1 MNLYLKRLPRS
12 IGSAKPLLYS
22 GLSEQVNTRQETP
35 NEEGIRPSG
44 ARQGVRRASV
54 GSADSKEAEHWQ
66 FLGGSRDG
74 VRVLASGSGQA
85 PEADRFRLP
94 A

>member
-1 MNLYLKRLPRS
+1 M
-12 IGSAKPLLYS
+12 
-22 GLSEQVNTRQETP
+22 
-35 NEEGIRPSG
+35 
-44 ARQGVRRASV
+44 RRASV

-85 PEADRFRLP
+85 PEAGAERDSGCR
-94 A
+94 AEQGHISQGNVSD

>member
-35 NEEGIRPSG
+35 NERVLGRAERGRVCVGRLSG
-44 ARQGVRRASV
+44 RHLPAGRQGQQ
-54 GSADSKEAEHWQ
+54 GSEA
-66 FLGGSRDG
+66 
-74 VRVLASGSGQA
+74 LAILRG
-85 PEADRFRLP
+85 
-94 A
+94 

>member
-1 MNLYLKRLPRS
+1 MC
-12 IGSAKPLLYS
+12 
-22 GLSEQVNTRQETP
+22 
-35 NEEGIRPSG
+35 
-44 ARQGVRRASV
+44 RASV

-85 PEADRFRLP
+85 PEAEGFRLP
-94 A
+94 RGSKATKTTRSRAIW

>member
-1 MNLYLKRLPRS
+1 MCGP
-12 IGSAKPLLYS
+12 
-22 GLSEQVNTRQETP
+22 
-35 NEEGIRPSG
+35 
-44 ARQGVRRASV
+44 SV

-85 PEADRFRLP
+85 PEAGAGREIPDAALSKATFSTE